1 MSVPAL
7 SIDRCSKIYNQGSS
21 DSFKAV
27 SDVSFSIAQGDFTV
41 LLGLNGAGKTS
52 LIRMITG
59 LSTITQGEIRI
70 FGKDLVRDTF
80 EAKKLLGVMP
90 QEVNFNPFLSIMD
103 TLVFYGGYYGLSRD
117 FIEHHAE
124 PLLKKARLWDK
135 RDTLVS
141 GLSGG
146 MKRMVML
153 IRTLVTQPKLVILDE
168 PTANL
173 DMEIREIIWR
183 LLRSLHSNGVTVLL
197 TTHNLVEAQALCDNI
212 VIIHH
217 GNLVLNN
224 KIKDAITELDE
235 HFFTIS
241 LDGHSDGL
249 TQLDMRHAKLLD
261 GHKLMV
267 RITREN
273 KLADYLAQLARLGIN
288 YHSIAPSN
296 NQLEQILKKAIV

>member
-1 MSVPAL
+1 MDIVG
-7 SIDRCSKIYNQGSS
+7 CSKIYHQGSK
-21 DSFKAV
+21 DSFQAV
-27 SDVSFSIAQGDFTV
+27 DDVSFRIAQGDFTV

-59 LSTITQGEIRI
+59 LSKITRGQIRI
-70 FGKDLVRDTF
+70 FGKDLVADTF

-135 RDTLVS
+135 KDVLVS

-153 IRTLVTQPKLVILDE
+153 IRTLVIQPKLVILDE

-183 LLRSLHSNGVTVLL
+183 LLRNLHKNGVTVLL

-217 GNLVLNN
+217 GKLVLNN
-224 KIKDAITELDE
+224 SIKNAITELDE

-249 TQLDMRHAKLLD
+249 MQLDKQHYKLQD
-261 GHKLMV
+261 GHKLII
-267 RITREN
+267 RITRERT
-273 KLADYLAQLARLGIN
+273 LMDYLAELARLGIA

-296 NQLEQILKKAIV
+296 NQLEQLLKKAIV